1 MVLITSS
8 NHLQALFIRE
18 IASYAKSHNT
28 IVAVANTD
36 FCVFEIPGVIFT
48 DSIVRRKQF
57 LQVITIYRIYS
68 CFHMNRLQLLFYVYL
83 QGNDFIKA
91 RDKEK
96 KQQLMSHVT
105 YIQQHPPSDITFY
118 DEKYGNVDLTQID
131 QQYSLTNVVPYPYS
145 LITTDVDEIESLVDE
160 GISEGSIHHLWSN
173 DRIVATCML
182 HFRRSLYRAW
192 I

>member
-1 MVLITSS
+1 
-8 NHLQALFIRE
+8 
-18 IASYAKSHNT
+18 
-28 IVAVANTD
+28 
-36 FCVFEIPGVIFT
+36 
-48 DSIVRRKQF
+48 
-57 LQVITIYRIYS
+57 
-68 CFHMNRLQLLFYVYL
+68 MNRLQLLFYVYL

-96 KQQLMSHVT
+96 IDQLMSHVT

-160 GISEGSIHHLWSN
+160 GISEGSIHHL
-173 DRIVATCML
+173 
-182 HFRRSLYRAW
+182 
-192 I
+192 